1 MADKSFTEVKLS
13 QEQIDNANL
22 VADKANEYGVNADL
36 ALAMAWQENKF
47 HTKGKSSAGA
57 VGLLQV
63 MPANAEAYGYKV
75 EDLHDP
81 NINADIGMKILKEN
95 LDQIGRAHV

>member
-22 VADKANEYGVNADL
+22 IADKANEHGVNADL

-57 VGLLQV
+57 VGLLQI
-63 MPANAEAYGYKV
+63 MPANE
-75 EDLHDP
+75 
-81 NINADIGMKILKEN
+81 
-95 LDQIGRAHV
+95 IGRAHV